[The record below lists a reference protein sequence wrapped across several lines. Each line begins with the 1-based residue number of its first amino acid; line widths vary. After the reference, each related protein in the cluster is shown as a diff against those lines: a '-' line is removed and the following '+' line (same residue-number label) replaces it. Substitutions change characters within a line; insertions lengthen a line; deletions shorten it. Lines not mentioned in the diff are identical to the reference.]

1 MATTT
6 RTRTANTALTT
17 AEKAFELLTCQP
29 APLVFDARPV
39 PGLPDTAMPLDEL
52 RKLLVFQRY
61 DSDTTDELWRQL
73 AHHARECGPAW
84 VVGAIGV
91 ALPALTHLA
100 AKISPGQPGH
110 ADDVDSEVLAAF
122 LQALRTADLAPPK
135 LWLRL
140 CWAAWRA
147 GAAVV
152 KTNNDQELPPDLP
165 SGSRSPRMPYG
176 HPDLLLGRAAVAGL
190 ITAEAAELI
199 SATRFGDALIEQLAA
214 EKGVTAPVLR
224 MRRRRAER
232 IVAAAVTRG
241 DLSDAARS
249 SDRHEPATRPD
260 NAEAGR
266 HTCRAPGS
274 RQDSSLPRGVA
285 GGQSAVGA

>member
-6 RTRTANTALTT
+6 QTRTADTALTI
-17 AEKAFELLTCQP
+17 AEKAFELLTCEP
-29 APLVFDARPV
+29 APLVFDASPV
-39 PGLPDTAMPLDEL
+39 PGLPDRTMPLDEL
-52 RKLLVFQRY
+52 RELLVDERY

-73 AHHARECGPAW
+73 AHHAREWGPAW

-91 ALPALTHLA
+91 ALPGLTHLA
-100 AKISPGQPGH
+100 AKISRGHAGH

-122 LQALRTADLAPPK
+122 LQALRTADLAPPR

-152 KTNNDQELPPDLP
+152 KPDNGEELPLDLP

-176 HPDLLLGRAAVAGL
+176 HPDLLLGRAAAAGL
-190 ITAEAAELI
+190 ISAEAAELI

-214 EKGVTAPVLR
+214 ERGVTAPVLR

-241 DLSDAARS
+241 DLSDPTRS
-249 SDRHEPATRPD
+249 SDCREPA
-260 NAEAGR
+260 
-266 HTCRAPGS
+266 RA
-274 RQDSSLPRGVA
+274 A
-285 GGQSAVGA
+285 

>member
-1 MATTT
+1 MATTIC
-6 RTRTANTALTT
+6 TRTADTALTT

-29 APLVFDARPV
+29 APLAFDARPV
-39 PGLPDTAMPLDEL
+39 PGLPDATMPLDEL
-52 RKLLVFQRY
+52 RRLLMFQRH

-73 AHHARECGPAW
+73 AHHAREWGPAW

-100 AKISPGQPGH
+100 AKISRGHPRH

-122 LQALRTADLAPPK
+122 LQALRNADLAPPR

-147 GAAVV
+147 GAAVA
-152 KTNNDQELPPDLP
+152 KAHDGEELPLDLP
-165 SGSRSPRMPYG
+165 SGSRSPKMPYG
-176 HPDLLLGRAAVAGL
+176 HPDLLLGRAAAMGL
-190 ITAEAAELI
+190 ISAEAAELI

-214 EKGVTAPVLR
+214 EKGLTAPVLR

-232 IVAAAVTRG
+232 IVAAAITRG
-241 DLSDAARS
+241 DLSGSAPSSVRRQPARAA
-249 SDRHEPATRPD
+249 
-260 NAEAGR
+260 
-266 HTCRAPGS
+266 
-274 RQDSSLPRGVA
+274 
-285 GGQSAVGA
+285 

>member
-6 RTRTANTALTT
+6 RTRTAQTALTT
-17 AEKAFELLTCQP
+17 AEKAFALLTCEP
-29 APLVFDARPV
+29 DPLAFDARPV
-39 PGLPDTAMPLDEL
+39 PGLPDTMLPLDEL
-52 RKLLVFQRY
+52 RKLLVYERY
-61 DSDTTDELWRQL
+61 DSDTTDGLWRQL

-100 AKISPGQPGH
+100 AKISRGHAHH
-110 ADDVDSEVLAAF
+110 ADDVDSEVLAGF
-122 LQALRTADLAPPK
+122 LQALRTAALNPPR

-152 KTNNDQELPPDLP
+152 KADDGEELPLDLP
-165 SGSRSPRMPYG
+165 SGSRSPKMPYG
-176 HPDLLLGRAAVAGL
+176 HPDLLLGRAAAAGL
-190 ITAEAAELI
+190 ISAEAAELI

-214 EKGVTAPVLR
+214 EIGVAASALR

-232 IVAAAVTRG
+232 VLAAAVTQG
-241 DLSDAARS
+241 DLSGPVRS
-249 SDRHEPATRPD
+249 SHA
-260 NAEAGR
+260 A
-266 HTCRAPGS
+266 
-274 RQDSSLPRGVA
+274 
-285 GGQSAVGA
+285 

>member
-6 RTRTANTALTT
+6 RTRMADTALTS
-17 AEKAFELLTCQP
+17 AEKAFALLTCEP

-39 PGLPDTAMPLDEL
+39 PGMPNATLPLDRL
-52 RKLLVFQRY
+52 RTLLMYERY
-61 DSDTTDELWRQL
+61 DSDTTDILWRQL
-73 AHHARECGPAW
+73 ARHAREWGPAW

-100 AKISPGQPGH
+100 ARLSHGQPRL
-110 ADDVDSEVLAAF
+110 ADDVDSEVLAGF
-122 LQALRTADLAPPK
+122 LAALRTTDLDKPR
-135 LWLRL
+135 LWLRM

-147 GAAVV
+147 GAAVI
-152 KTNNDQELPPDLP
+152 KDDEGEELPLDLS

-176 HPDLLLGRAAVAGL
+176 HPDLLLGRAAAAGL

-214 EKGVTAPVLR
+214 EQGTTASALR

-232 IVAAAVTRG
+232 VVAAAVTRG
-241 DLSDAARS
+241 DLSGPFRS
-249 SDRHEPATRPD
+249 SASADE
-260 NAEAGR
+260 
-266 HTCRAPGS
+266 
-274 RQDSSLPRGVA
+274 VA
-285 GGQSAVGA
+285 AA